1 MEESVTPRPDR
12 PRSNAGVWI
21 ILGLAAVFFT
31 IVAAL
36 LIFGGKEESR
46 DTGALEELYVV
57 PPSLRLRTQPNLNS
71 PVLANLER
79 GERLEQLGNEGTWAQ
94 VRRADGTIGW
104 AERMYLETTSDHERR
119 SARYNAI
126 RLLPPLQGEVER
138 KAPLYA
144 GPGIFFPI
152 IGEVTEGARVTV
164 YTRDHDFYAVDM
176 KGDIGFAEVDAIDL
190 SGAGAALFE
199 VAASDEPEEVLPEE
213 EELPPTASIPEFP
226 GYPEEEEPTEQAEL
240 PEPPIAPEPGPPVER
255 GIYPGVPP
263 GGTDPVVTDRVLPRY
278 PRSAR
283 ASGVEGTVVVRAV
296 VRRNGRVGSVEIVK
310 DLPYGL
316 GEAAANAVKRWRFRP
331 ATYQGEPI
339 DVYYNVTVN
348 FRLSD

>member
-1 MEESVTPRPDR
+1 MEESTPGRPDK

-21 ILGLAAVFFT
+21 ILGLAVLFFT

-36 LIFGGKEESR
+36 VVLGGR
-46 DTGALEELYVV
+46 DRRPDADPLEELYVV
-57 PPSLRLRTQPNLNS
+57 PESLRMRTEPELNS
-71 PVLANLER
+71 AILANLSR
-79 GERLEQLGNEGTWAQ
+79 GERLDQLGNQGTWVQ
-94 VRRADGTIGW
+94 VRRADGTVGW
-104 AERMYLETTSDHERR
+104 AERMYLETKSDHERR
-119 SARYNAI
+119 SARYDAI

-144 GPGIFFPI
+144 GPGIFYPI
-152 IGEVTEGARVTV
+152 IGELDAGARVTV
-164 YTRDHDFYAVDM
+164 YTRDHDFYAVDL
-176 KGDIGFAEVDAIDL
+176 KGDLGFAEVDAIDL

-199 VAASDEPEEVLPEE
+199 VAASDEPEELPADAEQGTE
-213 EELPPTASIPEFP
+213 DDLVPPVPELPGAE
-226 GYPEEEEPTEQAEL
+226 GEEPVVAET
-240 PEPPIAPEPGPPVER
+240 PIAEPERPAVQGGV
-255 GIYPGVPP
+255 YPGVPP
-263 GGTDPVVTDRVLPRY
+263 GGTDPVVVDRVMPRY

-283 ASGVEGTVVVRAV
+283 SSGVEGTVVVRAV
-296 VRRNGRVGSVEIVK
+296 VRRNGRVTNVQIVK

-316 GEAAANAVKRWRFRP
+316 GEAAANAVRRWRFRP